1 MEQINSLNQVADFH
15 RTFNAP
21 ILDTPQIP
29 SEQRCELR
37 VNLLQEELN
46 ELSQAIKDNNL
57 VEIADALCDI
67 QYVLS
72 GAVLEFG
79 LGDKFV
85 ELFNEVQRSN
95 MSKACDTQQ
104 EALMTLSHYKKKDGT
119 EGYYKK
125 INGKW
130 LVYRASDDKVLKSIN
145 YSPAELKKIIKNE
158 SQEV

>member
-46 ELSQAIKDNNL
+46 ELSQAIKDNDI

-79 LGDKFV
+79 LGEKFV

-125 INGKW
+125 INGKF

-145 YSPAELKKIIKNE
+145 YSPANLKDILGL
-158 SQEV
+158 

>member
-1 MEQINSLNQVADFH
+1 MEKINSLNQVADFH

-37 VNLLQEELN
+37 VNLLQEELD
-46 ELSQAIKDNNL
+46 ELSQAIKDNDL

-95 MSKACDTQQ
+95 MSKACSTEE
-104 EALMTLSHYKKKDGT
+104 EAQKTLEHYKQKDGT
-119 EGYYKK
+119 EGYYKQVGDK
-125 INGKW
+125 WVTYRNG
-130 LVYRASDDKVLKSIN
+130 DDKVLKSVG
-145 YSPAELKKIIKNE
+145 YSPANIKGMLDA
-158 SQEV
+158 

>member
-21 ILDTPQIP
+21 ILETPQIP

-46 ELSQAIKDNNL
+46 ELSQAIKDNDL

-104 EALMTLSHYKKKDGT
+104 EALITLSHYKKKDGT
-119 EGYYKK
+119 EGYYKE

-145 YSPAELKKIIKNE
+145 YSPANLKDILGL
-158 SQEV
+158 

>member
-15 RTFNAP
+15 QTFNAP

-29 SEQRCELR
+29 SEQRCQLR
-37 VNLLQEELN
+37 VALLQEELD
-46 ELSQAIKDNNL
+46 ELAQAIKDNDL

-79 LGDKFV
+79 LGEKFV

-95 MSKACDTQQ
+95 MSKACSTEE
-104 EALMTLSHYKKKDGT
+104 EAQTTLEYYKQKDGT
-119 EGYYKK
+119 EGYYKQVGDK
-125 INGKW
+125 WVTYRNG
-130 LVYRASDDKVLKSIN
+130 DDKVLKSVG
-145 YSPAELKKIIKNE
+145 YSPANIKGMLNA
-158 SQEV
+158 

>member
-21 ILDTPQIP
+21 ILETPQIP

-46 ELSQAIKDNNL
+46 ELSQAIKDNDL

-79 LGDKFV
+79 LGEKFV

-125 INGKW
+125 INGKF

-145 YSPAELKKIIKNE
+145 YSPANLKDILGL
-158 SQEV
+158 

>member
-46 ELSQAIKDNNL
+46 ELAQAIKDNDI

-95 MSKACDTQQ
+95 MSKACSTEE
-104 EALMTLSHYKKKDGT
+104 EAQRTLEHYKQKDGT
-119 EGYYKK
+119 EGYYKQVGDK
-125 INGKW
+125 WVTYRNG
-130 LVYRASDDKVLKSIN
+130 DDKVLKSVG
-145 YSPAELKKIIKNE
+145 YSPANIKGMLDA
-158 SQEV
+158 